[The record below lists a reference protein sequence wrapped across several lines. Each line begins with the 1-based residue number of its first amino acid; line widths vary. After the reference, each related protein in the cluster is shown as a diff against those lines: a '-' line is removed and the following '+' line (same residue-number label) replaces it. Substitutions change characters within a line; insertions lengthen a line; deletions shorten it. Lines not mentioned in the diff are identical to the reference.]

1 MLGFLIAFGF
11 AILFVPIVR
20 KICIKK
26 GLYDL
31 PNDRK
36 IHQIPVPRLGGAA
49 IWLSC
54 VLTMLI
60 LILVFWRYPHGNALS
75 GMVAGGTILF
85 IIGMIDDIY
94 GLSPK
99 IKLFFQI
106 VASLIAY
113 TFGVQ
118 IIAVHIPFSSNV
130 LYLGLLSIP
139 LTVIW
144 IVAISNA
151 VNFIDGVDGLAG
163 GVTAISALTLGV
175 VAYYTDQP
183 IAALVAAI
191 LAGTMLG
198 FLAYNF
204 HPARIFMGDSGSLFA
219 GFLLA
224 SIGVTGVLKTVAA
237 TILLPILILSV
248 PLLDITYAVFRRLIK
263 GKSPFIAD
271 GEHIHHKLLKA
282 GISQNRTIIIFY
294 LICIASGTIATSFV
308 HATRTYLFLLVIL
321 LTIML
326 LISHFASK
334 NRLKN
339 ISINN
344 DTV

>member
-1 MLGFLIAFGF
+1 LGFLIAFGLS
-11 AILFVPIVR
+11 ILFVPTVR
-20 KICIKK
+20 NFCIKK

-36 IHQIPVPRLGGAA
+36 IHHIPIPRLGGVG

-54 VLTMLI
+54 VLTMSLLI
-60 LILVFWRYPHGNALS
+60 VVFWRYPHGNALS

-85 IIGMIDDIY
+85 IVGMIDDIR
-94 GLSPK
+94 GLAPK

-106 VASLIAY
+106 LAAFVAYIL
-113 TFGVQ
+113 GVQ
-118 IIAVHIPFSSNV
+118 IIAVHIPFSTNV
-130 LYLGLLSIP
+130 LYLGILSIP

-183 IAALVAAI
+183 IAALVAAV

-198 FLAYNF
+198 FLAFNF
-204 HPARIFMGDSGSLFA
+204 HPAKIFMGDSGSLFA

-248 PLLDITYAVFRRLIK
+248 PLLDITYAVFRRILK

-294 LICIASGTIATSFV
+294 LICIASGTIATSLV
-308 HATRTYLFLLVIL
+308 HATRTYLLLLIVL

-326 LISHFASK
+326 IISKIASK
-334 NRLKN
+334 SKLNK
-339 ISINN
+339 ISVNT
-344 DTV
+344 DTI